1 MAAHLKVVNEQSQLV
16 HFGQL
21 FPTQAKIQDKIDSDR
36 AEGRPSRLIV
46 LKSRRHRISTLVAA
60 NIFHACTF
68 YENKRGYI
76 VAHDVDTTDALF
88 KMHKTF
94 YDGLDDMVRPMKRF
108 SNRKEMLIHN
118 GILKLFICQLA

>member
-1 MAAHLKVVNEQSQLV
+1 MQHIKGSRQQEISLKFEMERHLARCLVDRRYYMAAHLKVVNEQSQLV

-21 FPTQAKIQDKIDSDR
+21 FPTQAKIQDKIDLDR

-76 VAHDVDTTDALF
+76 VAHDVDTTDA
-88 KMHKTF
+88 
-94 YDGLDDMVRPMKRF
+94 
-108 SNRKEMLIHN
+108 
-118 GILKLFICQLA
+118 